1 MSSSSSLDVWHY
13 VKYFS
18 SKTTNTV
25 CQHFYENQT
34 LSFEKKKPWIMR
46 LNVLPHMLNCL
57 FTIIVSRL
65 LFHIA
70 DYRIIVDLTFTDWV
84 HHGCV
89 PYFLEIK
96 TIIYKRISNALHV
109 NDADLLFGKNTTV
122 YWYQNTKLNTTWKL
136 NVDSQFSRAVHI

>member
-1 MSSSSSLDVWHY
+1 
-13 VKYFS
+13 
-18 SKTTNTV
+18 
-25 CQHFYENQT
+25 
-34 LSFEKKKPWIMR
+34 MR

-70 DYRIIVDLTFTDWV
+70 DYRIIVDLTFTDLV

-89 PYFLEIK
+89 RYFLEIK

-109 NDADLLFGKNTTV
+109 NNDDLLFEKNTTV
-122 YWYQNTKLNTTWKL
+122 FIDIRKQ
-136 NVDSQFSRAVHI
+136 S